1 MLLIFLF
8 YIGKRCVEKLIK
20 VLNQSFLLAHFSL
33 FPRFPTPPSSHL
45 DFRYAKWSLQFLTFF
60 FFSFFFLAFFL
71 LLLLSHFQSMFHHF
85 SFLSFHD
92 TPCSL
97 ITHCACYQT
106 SPSLSTVYK
115 KEEEKE
121 KMFIPQILL
130 DSETLMN
137 PEN

>member
-8 YIGKRCVEKLIK
+8 YIGKRCVEKFIK
-20 VLNQSFLLAHFSL
+20 VLNQSFLHAHFSL
-33 FPRFPTPPSSHL
+33 FPHFPYSPLLTLGFPLCQVEPPISN
-45 DFRYAKWSLQFLTFF
+45 FF
-60 FFSFFFLAFFL
+60 FFFFLLAFFL

-121 KMFIPQILL
+121 KMLIPQILL